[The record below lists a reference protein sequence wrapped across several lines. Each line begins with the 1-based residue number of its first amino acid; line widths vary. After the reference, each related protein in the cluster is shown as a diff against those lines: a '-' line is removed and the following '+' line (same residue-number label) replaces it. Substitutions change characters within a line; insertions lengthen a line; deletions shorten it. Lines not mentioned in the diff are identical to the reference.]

1 MKEEEWGEATDSF
14 DDVIIVLIHL
24 MTPSLFWFTR
34 CEKESRE
41 RKNWG
46 NKEEGKEIRREGMKK
61 GKEVRK
67 KRREERKGRQRQGQE
82 ED

>member
-24 MTPSLFWFTR
+24 MTSSLFWFTR

-41 RKNWG
+41 RKNWRK
-46 NKEEGKEIRREGMKK
+46 KERTGKEKGRNEEEKKEREDKDK
-61 GKEVRK
+61 DRK
-67 KRREERKGRQRQGQE
+67 KIN
-82 ED
+82 DIVCA

>member
-14 DDVIIVLIHL
+14 DDVIIVLINL
-24 MTPSLFWFTR
+24 MTSSLFWFTR

-46 NKEEGKEIRREGMKK
+46 NKEEGKERKGKIRKGMKK

-67 KRREERKGRQRQGQE
+67 KRREERKGR
-82 ED
+82 

>member
-14 DDVIIVLIHL
+14 DDIIIVLIHL
-24 MTPSLFWFTR
+24 MTSSLFCFTR

-46 NKEEGKEIRREGMKK
+46 NKEEEKKEREDKD
-61 GKEVRK
+61 RK
-67 KRREERKGRQRQGQE
+67 KINYIICA
-82 ED
+82 